1 MSSKVTNVLD
11 GLYAPE
17 TSGQIQVNDEV
28 IVDFNQEARLCGQV
42 LALSQ

>member
-17 TSGQIQVNDEV
+17 TSGQIQVNDKD
-28 IVDFNQEARLCGQV
+28 I
-42 LALSQ
+42 SHS

>member
-17 TSGQIQVNDEV
+17 TSGQIEV
-28 IVDFNQEARLCGQV
+28 IDEDY
-42 LALSQ
+42 SHS